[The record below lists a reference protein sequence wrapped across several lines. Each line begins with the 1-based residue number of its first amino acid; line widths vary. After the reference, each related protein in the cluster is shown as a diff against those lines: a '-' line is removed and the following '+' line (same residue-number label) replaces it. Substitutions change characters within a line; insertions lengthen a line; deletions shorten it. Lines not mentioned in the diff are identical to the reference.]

1 MEYTTI
7 GPVSPE
13 LAAAMAKTAMKKSNG
28 LSAST
33 IADLVFG
40 LSKSESKYDSDVMSV
55 LLVPTIIF
63 FENNFRLRA
72 CAGPHWLRSLSGA
85 SREGDRAL

>member
-1 MEYTTI
+1 
-7 GPVSPE
+7 
-13 LAAAMAKTAMKKSNG
+13 MAKTAMKKSNG

-40 LSKSESKYDSDVMSV
+40 LSKSDAKYDSDVMSV

-63 FENNFRLRA
+63 LDNCF
-72 CAGPHWLRSLSGA
+72 
-85 SREGDRAL
+85 